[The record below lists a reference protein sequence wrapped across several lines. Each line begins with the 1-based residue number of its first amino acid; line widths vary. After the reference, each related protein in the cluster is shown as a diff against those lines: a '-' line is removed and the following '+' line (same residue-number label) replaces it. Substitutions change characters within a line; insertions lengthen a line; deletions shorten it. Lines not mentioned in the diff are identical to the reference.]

1 MAIVTKTLEEVLA
14 QRANPTRMKEISEIK
29 DEEIDFSDIPKLTE
43 KDFKAAVPFQEFLAA
58 RKIKDESATVNQFN
72 HWFDTQDKST
82 QKTVENIL
90 LNIMKLNTH

>member
-14 QRANPTRMKEISEIK
+14 QKANPTRMKEISEIK
-29 DEEIDFSDIPKLTE
+29 DEEIDFSDIPKLT
-43 KDFKAAVPFQEFLAA
+43 KNDFKAAIPVQEFLTA
-58 RKIKDESATVNQFN
+58 RKTKDESATVNQFN

-82 QKTVENIL
+82 QETVENIL

>member
-1 MAIVTKTLEEVLA
+1 MAIVTKTLE
-14 QRANPTRMKEISEIK
+14 ANPARMKESSEIK

-43 KDFKAAVPFQEFLAA
+43 NDFKAATPVQEFLTA
-58 RKIKDESATVNQFN
+58 RKTKDESAIVNQFN

-82 QKTVENIL
+82 QKTVKNIL